1 MTMKAVIARDYGPI
15 ENLDYADWP
24 EPEAKGRTVV
34 IDAEAIGVNYPDGLL
49 VQGLYQ
55 AKPPTPFVPGM
66 EMAGRVSAVGEGVTK
81 FKVGD
86 RVVSFTPLGAYAEKI
101 GVDESAV
108 IALPD
113 GVSGADACA
122 LICGYGTSHHALKQR
137 AQLKPGETLAVLGA
151 AGTTGLAA
159 IQIGKVMGAKVIA
172 IASTPEKREIAKAA
186 GADIALGY
194 ENLKDALKEATGG
207 KGVDVGYDPVG
218 GDAFDVLARA
228 MAWNGRL
235 LVIGFTSGKIPQFPV
250 NLALVKGFSVVGV
263 FWGTFTQKEP
273 AAHEENMRELIGWQ
287 LAGKIKPVIEGTY
300 PLSQAKDVL
309 LRIHD
314 RAVAG
319 KLILTPQ
326 DRT

>member
-1 MTMKAVIARDYGPI
+1 MKAVIAREYGPI

-34 IDAEAIGVNYPDGLL
+34 VEAEAIGVNFPDGLL

-55 AKPPTPFVPGM
+55 AKPPTPFIPGM
-66 EMAGRVSAVGEGVTK
+66 EMAGRVSAVGEAVTK

-86 RVVSFTPLGAYAEKI
+86 RVVLFTSNGAYAEKI
-101 GVDESAV
+101 GVDESQV
-108 IALPD
+108 IPLPD
-113 GVSGADACA
+113 GISGADACA

-137 AQLKPGETLAVLGA
+137 ANLQPGETLVVLGA

-159 IQIGKVMGAKVIA
+159 IQIGKVMGARVIA
-172 IASTPEKREIAKAA
+172 VASTPEKREIAKAA
-186 GADIALGY
+186 GADVTLGY
-194 ENLKDALKEATGG
+194 ENLKDTLKEATGG

-218 GDAFDVLARA
+218 GDMFDVLARS

-263 FWGTFTQKEP
+263 FWGTFTAKEP
-273 AAHEENMRELIGWQ
+273 HLHEENMRELIGWQ
-287 LAGKIKPVIEGTY
+287 IAGKIKPVIEGTY
-300 PLSQAKDVL
+300 PLSEAKEVL
-309 LRIHD
+309 RRIHD

-319 KLILTPQ
+319 KLILKP
-326 DRT
+326 

>member
-1 MTMKAVIARDYGPI
+1 MKAVVAREYGPI
-15 ENLDYADWP
+15 ENLEYADWP
-24 EPEAKGRTVV
+24 DPNATGRTVV
-34 IDAEAIGVNYPDGLL
+34 IEAEAIGVNYPDGLL

-66 EMAGRVSAVGEGVTK
+66 EMAGRVSAVGEAVTK

-101 GVDESAV
+101 GVDESVV
-108 IALPD
+108 IKLPD
-113 GVSGADACA
+113 NVSGADACA

-137 AQLKPGETLAVLGA
+137 AQIKPGETLVVLGA

-159 IQIGKVMGAKVIA
+159 IQIGKIMGAKVIA
-172 IASTPEKREIAKAA
+172 VASTPEKREVAKAA
-186 GADIALGY
+186 GADITLGY
-194 ENLKDALKEATGG
+194 ENLRETLKEATGG

-218 GDAFDVLARA
+218 GDMFDVLARS

-263 FWGTFTQKEP
+263 FWGTFTAKEP
-273 AAHEENMRELIGWQ
+273 EAHEENMHELIDW
-287 LAGKIKPVIEGTY
+287 LVAGKLKPVIEGIY
-300 PLSQAKDVL
+300 PLAEAKDVL
-309 LRIHD
+309 RRIHD

-319 KLILTPQ
+319 KLILKP
-326 DRT
+326 

>member
-15 ENLDYADWP
+15 ENLDYVDWP
-24 EPEAKGRTVV
+24 EPEATGRTVV

-108 IALPD
+108 IKLPD
-113 GVSGADACA
+113 GISGADACA

-218 GDAFDVLARA
+218 GDAFDALARS

-263 FWGTFTQKEP
+263 FWGTFTQKEA

-287 LAGKIKPVIEGTY
+287 LAGKIKPVIEGIY

-319 KLILTPQ
+319 KLILTP
-326 DRT
+326 

>member
-1 MTMKAVIARDYGPI
+1 MKAIVAREYGPI

-24 EPEAKGRTVV
+24 DPEATGRIVV

-55 AKPPTPFVPGM
+55 AKPPTPFIPGM
-66 EMAGRVSAVGEGVTK
+66 EMAGRVSAIGEKVTK

-108 IALPD
+108 IKLPD
-113 GVSGADACA
+113 AVSGADACA

-159 IQIGKVMGAKVIA
+159 IQLGKIMGAKVIA
-172 IASTPEKREIAKAA
+172 VASTPEKREIARAA
-186 GADIALGY
+186 GADITLGY
-194 ENLKDALKEATGG
+194 ENLKDTLKEATGG

-218 GDAFDVLARA
+218 GDAFDVLARS

-235 LVIGFTSGKIPQFPV
+235 LVIGFTSGRIPQFPI
-250 NLALVKGFSVVGV
+250 NLALVKGFSLVGV

-273 AAHEENMRELIGWQ
+273 AAHEENMRELIGW
-287 LAGKIKPVIEGTY
+287 LMEGKLKPVIEGTY
-300 PLSQAKDVL
+300 PLAEAREVL
-309 LRIHD
+309 TRIHN

-319 KLILTPQ
+319 KLILKP
-326 DRT
+326 

>member
-1 MTMKAVIARDYGPI
+1 MKAVVAREYGPI

-34 IDAEAIGVNYPDGLL
+34 VEAEAIGVNFPDGLL

-55 AKPPTPFVPGM
+55 AKPATPFIPGM
-66 EMAGRVSAVGEGVTK
+66 EMAGRVSAVGEAVTK

-86 RVVSFTPLGAYAEKI
+86 RVVSFTPTGAYAEKI
-101 GVDESAV
+101 GVDESQV
-108 IALPD
+108 IPLPD
-113 GVSGADACA
+113 QISGADACA

-137 AQLKPGETLAVLGA
+137 ANLQPGETLVVLGA

-159 IQIGKVMGAKVIA
+159 IQIGKVMGARVIA
-172 IASTPEKREIAKAA
+172 VASTPEKREIAKAA

-194 ENLKDALKEATGG
+194 ENLKDTLKEATGG

-218 GDAFDVLARA
+218 GDMFDVLARS

-263 FWGTFTQKEP
+263 FWGTFTAKEP
-273 AAHEENMRELIGWQ
+273 HLHEENMRELIGWQ
-287 LAGKIKPVIEGTY
+287 IAGKIKPVIEGTY
-300 PLSQAKDVL
+300 PLSEAKEVL
-309 LRIHD
+309 RRIHD

-319 KLILTPQ
+319 KLILKP
-326 DRT
+326 